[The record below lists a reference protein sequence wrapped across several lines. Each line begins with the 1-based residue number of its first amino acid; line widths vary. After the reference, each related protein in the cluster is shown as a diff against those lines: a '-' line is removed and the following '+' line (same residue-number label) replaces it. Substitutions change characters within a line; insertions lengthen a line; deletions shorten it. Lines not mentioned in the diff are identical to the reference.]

1 MMPDVSTAWVDEEPL
16 PEGRVMGNW
25 IFLPDG
31 RLVLINGIGKG
42 TAGYGNTSW
51 AIGQSFGD
59 DPVRSCVPLPSS
71 SPGLPLTSFTLQDSL
86 LRCQRADGLA
96 LLERH
101 RREHRRQDVP
111 LRRHA
116 PPRRL
121 GLLEWV
127 EPQRRLRPYRNSW
140 IQVPYRVPVRL
151 SFSGLSNVADLLSW
165 HSVEKFYPDYFTAAR
180 PVPTGIPATLTYGG
194 NYFDIELSAADVGDV
209 KNLDNT
215 IVTLVRPGF
224 STHAMNMGQRFV
236 QLYVPSLPSLTSRH

>member
-1 MMPDVSTAWVDEEPL
+1 
-16 PEGRVMGNW
+16 MGNW

-151 SFSGLSNVADLLSW
+151 AFPGSRMSLTSSLGTVSRS
-165 HSVEKFYPDYFTAAR
+165 ST
-180 PVPTGIPATLTYGG
+180 PTTLPP
-194 NYFDIELSAADVGDV
+194 L
-209 KNLDNT
+209 
-215 IVTLVRPGF
+215 
-224 STHAMNMGQRFV
+224 
-236 QLYVPSLPSLTSRH
+236 VPSLLESLRRSPTAATTLTSSYRPQTWATSRTSTTRSSRSSALASRLTL